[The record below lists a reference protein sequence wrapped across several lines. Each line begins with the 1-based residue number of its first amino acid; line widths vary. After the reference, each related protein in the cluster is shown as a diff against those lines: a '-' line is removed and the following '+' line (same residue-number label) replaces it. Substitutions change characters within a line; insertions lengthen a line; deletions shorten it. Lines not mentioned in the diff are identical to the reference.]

1 MNFKHAVGFLML
13 GTIFGL
19 LPRWFPGWCSA
30 TGTFGSSARELWLE
44 LMSFVQIGLAGGY
57 FLQRVC
63 SAVGSML
70 EFVPATASSET
81 DASALDEVILMP
93 EPVAITPMRRPALP
107 ARLGAR
113 AIIDLPATLKA
124 GLLEPRQAA

>member
-1 MNFKHAVGFLML
+1 ML

-30 TGTFGSSARELWLE
+30 TGTFGSSARELWLG
-44 LMSFVQIGLAGGY
+44 LMSFVLVGLAGGY
-57 FLQRVC
+57 FVQRVV

-70 EFVPATASSET
+70 EYVPETVASET
-81 DASALDEVILMP
+81 ETSDLDDILVAPAP
-93 EPVAITPMRRPALP
+93 EPVALTPIRRPALP

-113 AIIDLPATLKA
+113 AIINLPATIKA

>member
-1 MNFKHAVGFLML
+1 MNFKHAVGFLIL
-13 GTIFGL
+13 GTLFGL
-19 LPRWFPGWCSA
+19 LPRWFPELCSA

-44 LMSFVQIGLAGGY
+44 LMSFVQVGLAGGY
-57 FLQRVC
+57 LALRMC

-70 EFVPATASSET
+70 EYVPETVAATEAS
-81 DASALDEVILMP
+81 DFDDIVVAA
-93 EPVAITPMRRPALP
+93 EPVVVTPVRRPALP

-113 AIIDLPATLKA
+113 AIIDLPATIKA

>member
-1 MNFKHAVGFLML
+1 ML

-19 LPRWFPGWCSA
+19 LPRWLPGWCSA

-44 LMSFVQIGLAGGY
+44 LMSFVQVGLAGGY
-57 FLQRVC
+57 FVQRVC
-63 SAVGSML
+63 SAVGTML
-70 EFVPATASSET
+70 EYVPETVATET
-81 DASALDEVILMP
+81 EATDLDEIVIAP
-93 EPVAITPMRRPALP
+93 EPVAVTPMRRPALP

-113 AIIDLPATLKA
+113 AIIELPATIQA